1 MLENY
6 YFCICI
12 YCAVPMKRLLS
23 LLIASAIFL
32 IVAEAK
38 PLNGTLVRTSTAD
51 PCLIYQN
58 GCFYLTMTG
67 RSALAMIKDS
77 SLANLSTKHHRTDE
91 NIFYRSKLD
100 PTVKA
105 IFGEDAEI
113 NGTWS
118 PEIHYFSEE
127 EFPGQSGWY
136 LYFALRKKV
145 VENGKVWSRVIKTVV
160 MKSLSGEV
168 GGPYGHPVTG
178 AEQHSQ
184 PLLDRDGKLVGNWCV
199 GASILRVPTGKYK
212 GVYLT
217 WVEETGR
224 GEGLGK
230 FYQKIMIS
238 RISSPWQL
246 KGESGVV
253 TTPTQK
259 WEFKGSSKIHPRV
272 VEGGTAVYGD
282 HGEIYLTYS
291 GSGYWSDYGI
301 GQLTLRRNNGDYS
314 NPLMTN
320 SWVKYANN
328 PIFTAVGSENL
339 RGAGH
344 ATFLKDEKGKRFFC
358 YHAFPFVD
366 GKKVRMRNAYIE
378 PYTIS
383 YTTITPTSPDGVL
396 RMGKTKDGIC
406 APTNAKIKFTHH

>member
-1 MLENY
+1 
-6 YFCICI
+6 
-12 YCAVPMKRLLS
+12 MKRMLLLMLVGAMLS
-23 LLIASAIFL
+23 
-32 IVAEAK
+32 VATSAK
-38 PLNGTLVRTSTAD
+38 PLTGTLVRTSTAD
-51 PCLIYQN
+51 PCLIYQD

-77 SLANLSTKHHRTDE
+77 SLASLSTKHHPTSE

-100 PTVKA
+100 PTVTE

-136 LYFALRKKV
+136 LYFALRKRV
-145 VENGKVWSRVIKTVV
+145 VEKGKTSSRAIKTVV
-160 MKSLSGEV
+160 MKSLSGRVE
-168 GGPYGHPVTG
+168 GPYGHPITG

-184 PLLDRDGKLVGNWCV
+184 PLLDENGALVGDWCV
-199 GASILRVPTGKYK
+199 GASILRVPTGQYQ

-217 WVEETGR
+217 WVEEVGR

-253 TTPTQK
+253 TTPTQR
-259 WEFKGSSKIHPRV
+259 WEFKGSSKTHPRV

-291 GSGYWSDYGI
+291 GSGYWSDYGL
-301 GQLTLRRNNGDYS
+301 GQLTLRRKGGDYAD
-314 NPLMTN
+314 PLVTA
-320 SWVKYANN
+320 SWVKYAKN

-344 ATFLKDEKGKRFFC
+344 ATFLKDERGKRFFC
-358 YHAFPFVD
+358 YHAYPFVD

-378 PYTIS
+378 PYTINYS
-383 YTTITPTSPDGVL
+383 AVSPSSPEGVL
-396 RMGKTKDGIC
+396 QMGKMKNGIC
-406 APTNAKIKFTHH
+406 APTDTRIKFKHR